1 MLRVAVLTL
10 FPEMFAGVLGASILK
25 RAVEQGELVVELV
38 NFRDFATDRHRT
50 VDDYPFGG
58 GAGMLLKPGPLFDA
72 VEAVRSRMPGG
83 CPRVLLMS
91 PQGRVLTQDLVQELA
106 QEQEFMV
113 LCGHYE
119 GFDERVREHLVTD
132 EVSLGDF
139 VLTGGEI
146 AAMAILDAVARLLPG
161 VLGNQASAHDESFS
175 SGLLEYPQYTRP
187 AVYREWAVP
196 PTLLSGHHQ
205 KIAEW
210 RHVHALYRTWAR
222 RPDLLRRYP
231 LTDADRRWI
240 ARWEQGDFSGIDV
253 LEPQHRA
260 ERM

>member
-1 MLRVAVLTL
+1 MRVAVLTL
-10 FPEMFAGVLGASILK
+10 FPEMFTGVLGASILK
-25 RAVEQGELVVELV
+25 RALEQGQLAVELV

-91 PQGRVLTQDLVQELA
+91 PQGRVLTQGLVQELA
-106 QEQEFMV
+106 REREWMV

-132 EVSLGDF
+132 EISLGDF

-146 AAMAILDAVARLLPG
+146 AAMALLDAVARLLPG

-175 SGLLEYPQYTRP
+175 AGLLEYPQYTRP
-187 AVYREWAVP
+187 AVFRDWAVP

-222 RPDLLRRYP
+222 RPDLLRGYP